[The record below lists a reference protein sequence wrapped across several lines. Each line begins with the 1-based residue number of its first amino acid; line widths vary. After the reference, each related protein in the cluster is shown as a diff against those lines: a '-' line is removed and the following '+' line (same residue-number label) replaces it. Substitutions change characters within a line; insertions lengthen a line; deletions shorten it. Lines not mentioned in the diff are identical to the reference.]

1 MAQDIGIKVGL
12 SLDTPEGLK
21 QFNDWSNKVHS
32 IAQKNPIK
40 VDLVLNGQQYEKQ
53 IETFIAANR
62 DLAQVTTYTNK
73 ATGEQTMQ
81 VTKTASAFEQCASA
95 EQKLVNTNKNLSN
108 TQQQL
113 NTQVSRSKTL
123 FADFADTFMKMAK
136 FNTINIIYDKIV
148 ESMSEAIK
156 ITEDFDVAM
165 TEFKKVTD
173 TTNLSL
179 SEYTDTLG
187 ELGEATARSATQ
199 MLEASTQ
206 FAKSGYDAETSAQ
219 LAQVATLFQNIADS
233 EVSAGDAASFII
245 SQMKAFG
252 IEAKDATS
260 ILDKINEV
268 SNTFSVSSTDITSA
282 LTKQSASLAA
292 YGNDLSSS
300 IALVTAGTEIMTG
313 QAGKVARG
321 LRTIG
326 ANITQ
331 LAQES
336 KEFEIQ
342 VDGATRTI
350 QLWNDA
356 GTDMLSTY
364 SVLKQISV
372 YWNEMTN
379 AEKSSL
385 AITLAKKTQMD
396 TFLATM
402 SNFADAEKAYV
413 TALTS
418 EGSAWKENTA
428 YMESIEAHQAKLQAQ
443 WEKLVL
449 SLPIET
455 IEKSLLNLGTVVL
468 QLANN
473 DFVKLLAVFTLLNTS
488 LNVFSKGIVGI
499 KTSITSWMALQYGL
513 GASISATTVAVD
525 LLTKAV
531 LTNPIFWGAAA
542 VTAVIALYKGLNYL
556 ATSYER
562 NAKALNELNDEYKSA
577 TEEAK
582 TYEEQLKSLKEQI
595 EINNNLAL
603 EITNKEQLNQLRAET
618 NELIRQE
625 AVLQNQLAI
634 TKAKAKATQEEAKN
648 KAEKL
653 SNKQITRRIAYM
665 NSSKDIYGNED
676 VLNNTSYASEYSFQ
690 GTPQEVFAKEINGLK
705 EVQEAIAHNN
715 HEYEILM
722 QNEDENSEA
731 IEKLTQKNQ
740 DLKDYFDRL
749 QSSIAE
755 DAETMEDFIKAGVG
769 ESDVIQ
775 GLLDDFSS
783 LVNWNTNA
791 TDTTQQLI
799 DGIEDETDGVNEANN
814 AWDSF
819 LDNIESI
826 QSAYEIL
833 NKAVEEYNSNG
844 FITASTLK
852 KLNKLQPE
860 YIAQLE
866 ITNGKME
873 IGNTLLQDEFN
884 REKEL
889 AINAVLVAKQLR
901 VQAVCQQYL
910 NEKTEDAKTASE
922 NAAPKIDEL
931 KTSFNQ
937 LALEA
942 QKAGRSV
949 QFAYAAIANDKNK
962 QDSLKAQL
970 DEIDDWADGMIDS
983 INAVSLG
990 TAKTAS
996 KSASSSKD
1004 AWVEAFEEEQRQLK
1018 HALEM
1023 NEITEMEYYDRLKDL
1038 NEKYFGEISGKH
1050 QQYIKEYQ
1058 ENEEEIYKGTK
1069 AIYDKVK
1076 DYLKEAVEQGYEKA
1090 INAIKKEEKNVLAE
1104 IKSQIEALKKEKNSV
1119 LDGIKDQ
1126 VNALK
1131 KEKEA
1136 VQKYYNDQIDA
1147 IKKENEVL
1155 QEQNQLLE
1163 YQQALQQAKAQKVMI
1178 FQDGKFQLGE
1188 NESAVA
1194 QAEQNLAQYQDQ
1206 MSYEQQIQQLED
1218 LRDAQV
1224 ESIEARIESL
1234 EEYYDYMEDYYDKQ
1248 IESMEEY
1255 YNQVQEQYEKQI
1267 EALQT
1272 ELDAFKDGYQKA
1284 EDLEN
1289 AKLAATVLAANEEAS
1304 VWQKRLENLAT
1315 AVSEYNRIL
1324 DMIGEGNVQSTF
1336 AAEAIV
1342 SQASSKVAEV
1352 DASIVRRAS
1361 GDASFKDDGI
1371 ALVGESP
1378 NTELVLGSKIN
1389 NLGGGQLMNLTKGS
1403 GVVNAES
1410 TATLA
1415 GLLNGLSNPTVSN
1428 TSRTVQQNF
1437 SFGSI
1442 SLPSVT
1448 DGNSFVKTLSTQF
1461 NNYAIQ
1467 YSTMKH

>member
-1 MAQDIGIKVGL
+1 
-12 SLDTPEGLK
+12 
-21 QFNDWSNKVHS
+21 
-32 IAQKNPIK
+32 
-40 VDLVLNGQQYEKQ
+40 
-53 IETFIAANR
+53 
-62 DLAQVTTYTNK
+62 
-73 ATGEQTMQ
+73 
-81 VTKTASAFEQCASA
+81 
-95 EQKLVNTNKNLSN
+95 
-108 TQQQL
+108 
-113 NTQVSRSKTL
+113 
-123 FADFADTFMKMAK
+123 
-136 FNTINIIYDKIV
+136 
-148 ESMSEAIK
+148 
-156 ITEDFDVAM
+156 
-165 TEFKKVTD
+165 
-173 TTNLSL
+173 
-179 SEYTDTLG
+179 
-187 ELGEATARSATQ
+187 
-199 MLEASTQ
+199 
-206 FAKSGYDAETSAQ
+206 
-219 LAQVATLFQNIADS
+219 
-233 EVSAGDAASFII
+233 
-245 SQMKAFG
+245 
-252 IEAKDATS
+252 
-260 ILDKINEV
+260 
-268 SNTFSVSSTDITSA
+268 
-282 LTKQSASLAA
+282 
-292 YGNDLSSS
+292 
-300 IALVTAGTEIMTG
+300 MTG

-331 LAQES
+331 LAQEA
-336 KEFEIQ
+336 KTFEIQ
-342 VDGATRTI
+342 VNGATKSV

-356 GTDMLSTY
+356 GTDMLDTY

-372 YWNEMTN
+372 YWNDMTN
-379 AEKSSL
+379 AERSSL

-402 SNFADAEKAYV
+402 SNFADAEKAYT
-413 TALTS
+413 TALLS
-418 EGSAWKENTA
+418 EGSAWKENEK
-428 YMESIEAHQAKLQAQ
+428 YMESIEAHQAKLKAQ
-443 WEKLVL
+443 WEEIVL

-468 QLANN
+468 KLANN

-488 LNVFSKGIVGI
+488 LSVLSKGIVGI
-499 KTSITSWMALQYGL
+499 KTAITSWIALQYGL

-556 ATSYER
+556 ATAYER
-562 NAKALNELNDEYKSA
+562 NAEALNELNDEYKTA
-577 TEEAK
+577 TEQAK

-603 EITNKEQLNQLRAET
+603 EITDKEQLNQLKAET

-634 TKAKAKATQEEAKN
+634 TKAKAKAAQQEAKD

-653 SNKQITRRIAYM
+653 SNSKITRRIATIDLTGGE
-665 NSSKDIYGNED
+665 NFDKPDPLVAHAN
-676 VLNNTSYASEYSFQ
+676 EYSYE
-690 GTPQEVFAKEINGLK
+690 GTPQEVFEKEIKGLQ
-705 EVQEAIAHNN
+705 EVQQAIANN
-715 HEYEILM
+715 NRQYEILM
-722 QNEDENSEA
+722 QNEEENA
-731 IEKLTQKNQ
+731 DVIQKLTQRNEN
-740 DLKDYFDRL
+740 LKDYFDRL

-755 DAETMEDFIKAGVG
+755 DAETMEDFIEAGVG

-783 LVNWNTNA
+783 LVNWNNDA

-799 DGIEDETDGVNEANN
+799 DGIEDETDGIEEANN

-819 LDNIESI
+819 LDNIEGI
-826 QSAYEIL
+826 QSAYEVL

-889 AINAVLVAKQLR
+889 AVNAVLVAKQLR

-937 LALEA
+937 LAIEA

-949 QFAYAAIANDKNK
+949 QFAYAAIANDKDK

-990 TAKTAS
+990 ATESAS
-996 KSASSSKD
+996 KSAAGSKD
-1004 AWVEAFEEEQRQLK
+1004 VWKEAFEEEQRQLK
-1018 HALEM
+1018 HSLEM
-1023 NEITEMEYYDRLKDL
+1023 NEITEIEYYEKLKDL
-1038 NEKYFGEISGKH
+1038 NEKYFGEASGNH
-1050 QQYIKEYQ
+1050 QKYLKEYQ
-1058 ENEEEIYKGTK
+1058 ENEEEIYKGLK
-1069 AIYDKVK
+1069 SVYDKVK
-1076 DYLKEAVEQGYEKA
+1076 DYLKEAVENGYEKA

-1104 IKSQIEALKKEKNSV
+1104 IKKQLEALKKEKSNV
-1119 LDGIKDQ
+1119 LDGIKDEID
-1126 VNALK
+1126 ALK
-1131 KEKEA
+1131 RQKEQI
-1136 VQKYYNDQIDA
+1136 QKYYNDQIDA
-1147 IKKENEVL
+1147 IKRENEVL
-1155 QEQNQLLE
+1155 QEQNELLE

-1255 YNQVQEQYEKQI
+1255 YNQVEEQYEKQI
-1267 EALQT
+1267 EALQA
-1272 ELDAFKDGYQKA
+1272 ELDAFKEGYQKS

-1289 AKLAATVLAANEEAS
+1289 AKLATLVLATNEEAA
-1304 VWQKRLENLAT
+1304 VWQARLENLAS
-1315 AVSEYNRIL
+1315 AISEYNKLL
-1324 DMIGEGNVQSTF
+1324 DMMGEAGTSATSSFTAKSVAS
-1336 AAEAIV
+1336 EAV
-1342 SQASSKVAEV
+1342 SKVAEV
-1352 DASIVRRAS
+1352 DSHIQTRAS
-1361 GDASFKDDGI
+1361 GDASFKGNEI

-1378 NTELVLGSKIN
+1378 NTELVLGSRLN
-1389 NLGGGQLMNLTKGS
+1389 NSLGGGSLVNLSRGS

-1415 GLLNGLSNPTVSN
+1415 GLLNGLASPSVSN

-1437 SFGSI
+1437 TFGSI

-1448 DGNSFVKTLSTQF
+1448 DANSFVKTLSTQF

-1467 YSTMKH
+1467 YGTMRK